1 MFVGLAGFVLMI
13 GSSAQLPSSNA
24 AVPRPPAERGD
35 ERRLM
40 PPLETIALP
49 EERATVTKLLSLQA
63 AIKGD
68 HVAALAAF
76 DAALATL
83 TRPSQLRG
91 AVQLTRASLL
101 VGMER
106 VAEATLASE
115 EAIRLL
121 PGYSAPLLMAFQLYG
136 FSARPDKSA
145 DALMR
150 AIAIDPASAR
160 DIDDYDINNL
170 VMRLD
175 LARDTRRSREV
186 VDKLLAIGWMG
197 DGVASRSA
205 LAHDAIKARI
215 RAGDIAGARALIPSL
230 VAPADTRT
238 LLMMNVNRAIWSD
251 LEAWA
256 GATME
261 KQWPGYLRESRDR
274 WVTSGDLSLGRQ
286 YMTAL
291 SSAGLD
297 REMVDEFEPVVA
309 RVSDPER
316 DWAAM
321 FMAPILAGAQVR
333 LGKVSEAQA
342 TFDQLGAIWPLGSS
356 AIALNIWANRGRWL
370 IFTGRPAEGL
380 AQLDAAVAD
389 TRKWG
394 GEVNVDALRAMHH
407 YRACAL
413 HLLGRDDEARVAAA
427 IATAEGKVENA
438 AEAYLCI
445 GDMDTARNRLIAALA
460 QEDER
465 ESVVA
470 FMQLQKSDELETD
483 FIKADRERR
492 DALRRDPRLLAA
504 IAPYGR
510 VLPFALNGRVNPIPA
525 RP

>member
-13 GSSAQLPSSNA
+13 GTSAQLPPSNA
-24 AVPRPPAERGD
+24 AVPQAAAERGD

-40 PPLETIALP
+40 PPLESIALP
-49 EERATVTKLLSLQA
+49 EERATITKLLSTSEA
-63 AIKGD
+63 SKGD
-68 HVAALAAF
+68 NVAALAAF

-91 AVQLTRASLL
+91 AVQLTRASVLM
-101 VGMER
+101 GMER

-121 PGYSAPLLMAFQLYG
+121 PGYSAPLLMAFEVYAY
-136 FSARPDKSA
+136 SARPDKSA

-160 DIDDYDINNL
+160 EIDDYEINNL

-175 LARDTRRSREV
+175 LARDDRRLRAV

-197 DGVASRSA
+197 EGVGSRSA
-205 LAHDAIKARI
+205 LARDAIKARI
-215 RAGDIAGARALIPSL
+215 RAGDVVGARALIPSL
-230 VAPADTRT
+230 VAPAHTRA
-238 LLMMNVNRAIWSD
+238 LLMMNVNRAIWPD
-251 LEAWA
+251 LELWA
-256 GATME
+256 GARFE
-261 KQWPGYLRESRDR
+261 KQWPSYLQESRTR

-286 YMTAL
+286 YMSAL

-297 REMVDEFEPVVA
+297 REMVDEFQPVLA
-309 RVSDPER
+309 RVRDPER
-316 DWAAM
+316 DWPAM

-333 LGKVSEAQA
+333 LGKVSEALA
-342 TFDQLGAIWPLGSS
+342 TFDQLGAIWPLGRS

-370 IFTGRPAEGL
+370 IYTGRPAEGL

-394 GEVNVDALRAMHH
+394 GEVNVNALRAMHH

-427 IATAEGKVENA
+427 IATAGGKAENA
-438 AEAYLCI
+438 AEAYVCI

-470 FMQLQKSDELETD
+470 FMQIQKSDELETD

-504 IAPYGR
+504 MAPYGR
-510 VLPFALNGRVNPIPA
+510 VLPFALNGSVISNSVK
-525 RP
+525 